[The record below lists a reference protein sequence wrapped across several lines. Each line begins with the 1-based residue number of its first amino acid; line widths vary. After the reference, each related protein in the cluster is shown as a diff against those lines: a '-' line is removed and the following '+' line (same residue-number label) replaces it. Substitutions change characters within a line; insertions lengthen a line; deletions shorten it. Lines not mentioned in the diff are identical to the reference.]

1 MTIMANSGELRR
13 VRMKRK
19 TMWRAGALIM
29 APATVA
35 LVLVGT
41 GSAASAATGTPSGA
55 PPAADGVNVWCV
67 STSGAKACFAAYGD
81 RVWVKDTAANGASVA
96 GTIQGP
102 SWSRQ
107 CFDTSGAD
115 SGWVM
120 CNFDV
125 PEYDKGLLW
134 AVNNPF
140 VGSQSS
146 TEIYTS
152 NPI

>member
-1 MTIMANSGELRR
+1 M
-13 VRMKRK
+13 RMKLK
-19 TMWRAGALIM
+19 TTRRAAALAM
-29 APATVA
+29 VPATVA

-41 GSAASAATGTPSGA
+41 ASAASAATGTPSGA
-55 PPAADGVNVWCV
+55 PPAANGIDVWCV
-67 STSGAKACFAAYGD
+67 STSGAKSCFAAYGD
-81 RVWVKDTAANGASVA
+81 RVWVKDTVANGASAA

-102 SWSRQ
+102 DWSRQ
-107 CFDTSGAD
+107 CFNSSGAD

-125 PEYDKGLLW
+125 PEYDEGLLW

-140 VGSQSS
+140 IGNQSS